1 MWTLAHLAMHAS
13 EVRQR
18 RMHRID
24 GVAVGHV
31 YCVLHCYKLV
41 VAPGF
46 LLLLASTRV
55 SRALRSHTS
64 GSARFRQSS
73 VPALRSG
80 VLDISLRPRLS
91 GPTIPTSPPG
101 ALGALG
107 ALSSNAR
114 ARSLAARSLPLSPL
128 PLDRRSLVEP
138 SLSACGGFLSQASR
152 PAAAAAAPILHFFR
166 WVAKIC
172 LALLPLKTAP
182 QRHAAPSQ
190 LV

>member
-1 MWTLAHLAMHAS
+1 M
-13 EVRQR
+13 
-18 RMHRID
+18 
-24 GVAVGHV
+24 GHV
-31 YCVLHCYKLV
+31 FFIVISSR
-41 VAPGF
+41 P
-46 LLLLASTRV
+46 V
-55 SRALRSHTS
+55 SYFY
-64 GSARFRQSS
+64 SARIHMRQVRAPITPLALHAFRQSS

-80 VLDISLRPRLS
+80 VLDIGLRSRLS
-91 GPTIPTSPPG
+91 GPTIPTPPPG

-152 PAAAAAAPILHFFR
+152 LAAAAAAPILHFFR